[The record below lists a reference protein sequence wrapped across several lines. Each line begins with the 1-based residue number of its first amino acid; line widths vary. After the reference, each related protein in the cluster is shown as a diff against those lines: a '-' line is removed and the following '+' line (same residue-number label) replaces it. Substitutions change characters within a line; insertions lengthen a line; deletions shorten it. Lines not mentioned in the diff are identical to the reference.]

1 MKIKIAAIVEGLGG
15 LLAILNRADPR
26 DKAEIYSRIGLPM
39 RYGPGQETI
48 KAEVVSNDFGRVLS
62 ACPRGDASPRN
73 PRGRAL

>member
-26 DKAEIYSRIGLPM
+26 DKAEIYSRIGLRM
-39 RYGPGQETI
+39 RYDPGQETI